1 MASVLLLLG
10 TTLAWAHKDGLGP
23 NAVESHGLLALSR
36 FWRDVWRPFCFL
48 VVPTHLAGWVFY
60 WWDLRRAFPPYLEQ
74 RMGSSTAH
82 PLEDAEL
89 DGFRGDVEM
98 LAAPGSSPRAL

>member
-1 MASVLLLLG
+1 MTTSLTLAFGVETIHSIAISVTYPSCQLLG
-10 TTLAWAHKDGLGP
+10 
-23 NAVESHGLLALSR
+23 R
-36 FWRDVWRPFCFL
+36 I
-48 VVPTHLAGWVFY
+48 
-60 WWDLRRAFPPYLEQ
+60 LEQ

-98 LAAPGSSPRAL
+98 LAAPGSSSRAL